1 MAAEAIPPEA
11 AVAIPPEA
19 AVAVE
24 AVVVEAVGIL
34 LEEENT
40 SEVEVEAEASALLV
54 EVVGK
59 EAVDMGVDLTPLLK
73 RRRLLPLAHGKL

>member
-1 MAAEAIPPEA
+1 MAAE
-11 AVAIPPEA
+11 AIPPEA

-34 LEEENT
+34 LEEET
-40 SEVEVEAEASALLV
+40 TLEVEVEVEASALLV

-59 EAVDMGVDLTPLLK
+59 EVVDMGVDLTLSPLLK
-73 RRRLLPLAHGKL
+73 RRRLLPLAHGKF

>member
-1 MAAEAIPPEA
+1 MAAE
-11 AVAIPPEA
+11 AIPPEA

-59 EAVDMGVDLTPLLK
+59 EAVDMGVDLTLSPLLK
-73 RRRLLPLAHGKL
+73 RRRLLPLAHGKF

>member
-1 MAAEAIPPEA
+1 M
-11 AVAIPPEA
+11 
-19 AVAVE
+19 AVE

-59 EAVDMGVDLTPLLK
+59 EAVDMGVDLTLSPLLK
-73 RRRLLPLAHGKL
+73 RRRLLPLAHGKF

>member
-1 MAAEAIPPEA
+1 MAAE
-11 AVAIPPEA
+11 AIPPEA

-34 LEEENT
+34 LEEETT

-59 EAVDMGVDLTPLLK
+59 EAVDMGVDLTLTPLLK
-73 RRRLLPLAHGKL
+73 RRRLLLLAHGKF

>member
-1 MAAEAIPPEA
+1 M
-11 AVAIPPEA
+11 
-19 AVAVE
+19 AVE

-34 LEEENT
+34 LEEEETT

-59 EAVDMGVDLTPLLK
+59 EAVDMGVDLTLSPLLK
-73 RRRLLPLAHGKL
+73 RRRLLPLAHGKF

>member
-1 MAAEAIPPEA
+1 M
-11 AVAIPPEA
+11 
-19 AVAVE
+19 AVE

-59 EAVDMGVDLTPLLK
+59 EAVDMGVDLTLSPLLK
-73 RRRLLPLAHGKL
+73 RRRLLPLVHGKF